1 MNTKLKRTPLY
12 EIHKKLGAKIVDF
25 AGWEMPVQYST
36 IMNEHRAVRSS
47 AGIFDVSHMGEIEVR
62 GRDALK
68 ALQLLTVN
76 DVSRLKD
83 NECQYSM
90 MCNPDGWIVDDILIY
105 RLSEEKFMLCVNASN
120 TEKDYQ
126 WILKNLT
133 AGWAVEAENISDTI
147 GQISLQGKNAEAIL
161 QKVSDADLSLIK
173 YYCFRRCNVD
183 GVDAI
188 VSRTGY
194 TGEDGFEVYVKNEYA
209 VKIWD
214 RLMESGKEYG
224 IKPVGLGAR
233 DTLRLEMKYPL
244 YGNDISEKNTPL
256 EAGLEWV
263 VKFNKGDFIGKKSL
277 QEQKKRG
284 VRRKLIGFEM
294 IERGIPRSHYAIFKG
309 SRRIGDVTSG
319 TMSPSL
325 NKAIGI
331 GYVQADMSNIGE
343 EIEID
348 IRASYPKARIVKTPF
363 YKKIQDAS
371 CKMQDINLKLAT

>member
-294 IERGIPRSHYAIFKG
+294 IERGIPRPHYAIFKG

-363 YKKIQDAS
+363 YKVQVQVKV
-371 CKMQDINLKLAT
+371 